1 MPPQI
6 HEDARKTSG
15 LASASRQRQLR
26 TGLNGERLGL
36 NELDLGADRA
46 TAGQQGRWFRFIH
59 ALELFLA
66 GMYTGESCA
75 GTPRD
80 EHKSPLTG
88 AAVGSGGRQTAV
100 AGRGKKRS

>member
-1 MPPQI
+1 MSPQI
-6 HEDARKTSG
+6 HEDARNRSG
-15 LASASRQRQLR
+15 VASASRQYQL
-26 TGLNGERLGL
+26 GSDLNGKRLGL

-46 TAGQQGRWFRFIH
+46 TAGQQGRWVRFIH

-80 EHKSPLTG
+80 EHKSAPTG
-88 AAVGSGGRQTAV
+88 PAVGSDGRQTAG
-100 AGRGKKRS
+100 AGQGKKQS